1 MTSKDKGECMM
12 LRVAIDPGHCSY
24 GEDTGAE
31 GNGLREQDLTLDISL
46 KLRDILVGRNFDV
59 MLTREGDLVK
69 GLQKGYTLHESLQRR
84 CDIANAFQ
92 ANIFISIH
100 INSVEITSPSGV
112 EILVAGFG
120 GEAQKLAEKILP
132 YLVGLGQKNRH
143 VKTQNV
149 YVLQDG
155 HTAMPAILTEN
166 GFISNVQ
173 DAERLANPAFRQKI
187 AIAHADGIIE
197 YFGQGGS
204 DMLKIAILK
213 FTPEDEWAAKDVDAK
228 HGGIANFTRYGTGK
242 IVPAEAL
249 QADQL
254 IVIGGPTTGHKNEIL
269 LSGKD
274 KYETAAKVAL
284 YLAK

>member
-1 MTSKDKGECMM
+1 LIKIC
-12 LRVAIDPGHCSY
+12 LDPGHCSY
-24 GEDTGAE
+24 GSDYGAE
-31 GNGLREQDLTLDISL
+31 GNNLKESDLTLDIAL

-69 GLQKGYTLHESLQRR
+69 GLQEGYTLNESLQRR

-100 INSVEITSPSGV
+100 INSVDITSPSGV

-120 GEAQKLAEKILP
+120 GEAQKIAEKILP
-132 YLVGLGQKNRH
+132 YLVGMGLKNRH

-166 GFISNVQ
+166 GFISNAQ
-173 DAERLANPAFRQKI
+173 DAARLANPTFRQKI
-187 AIAHADGIIE
+187 AIAHAEGIIE
-197 YFGQGGS
+197 YFDQGGS

-213 FTPEDEWAAKDVDAK
+213 FTKNDDWAAEDVDVK
-228 HGGIANFTRYGTGK
+228 HGGIANFTRYGTDK
-242 IVPAEAL
+242 IIPSEAL
-249 QADQL
+249 QAEQL

-274 KYETAAKVAL
+274 KYETAAKVDV
-284 YLAK
+284 YLKTGQH